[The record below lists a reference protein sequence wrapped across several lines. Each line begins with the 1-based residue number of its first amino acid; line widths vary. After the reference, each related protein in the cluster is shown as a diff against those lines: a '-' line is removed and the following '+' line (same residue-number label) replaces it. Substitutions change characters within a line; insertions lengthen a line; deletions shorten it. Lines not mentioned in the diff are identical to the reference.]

1 MALRRRQS
9 KKVKELTEDQLTDI
23 KEAFELF
30 DTDGSGSIDSKE
42 LKVAMKQLGFDTSE
56 EEIDRMIRDV
66 DADDSGE
73 IDLEEFMSMM
83 TKKMLNRDHKEEM
96 MALFRFFDREGTG
109 RITLENLMRGSQE
122 VGQDFSEADLILM
135 IREADQDGDSQLNEE
150 EFFAL
155 LKRVRLYGDGFTPR
169 TVW

>member
-30 DTDGSGSIDSKE
+30 DTDGSGSIDAKE
-42 LKVAMKQLGFDTSE
+42 LKVAMKQLGFDTSV
-56 EEIDRMIRDV
+56 EEIDRMIASV
-66 DADDSGE
+66 DKDKSGT

-83 TKKMLNRDHKEEM
+83 TTKMLNRDHKEEM

-109 RITLENLMRGSQE
+109 KITFDNLSRGTAE
-122 VGQDFSEADLILM
+122 VGQDFSEADLMNM
-135 IREADQDGDSQLNEE
+135 IREADQDGDNELNED
-150 EFFAL
+150 EFFHL
-155 LKRVRLYGDGFTPR
+155 LRRVRLYGDGYTPR
-169 TVW
+169 NW